1 MPLFET
7 LHLQTAPAELF
18 SGEQGMTGC
27 TGQLPSGSWSAIF
40 PQAISMNEKK
50 KSLVSFAVYIYTFYL
65 LLTIQNRLIF
75 NSVL

>member
-50 KSLVSFAVYIYTFYL
+50 IFSQLCSLYIHILFIADNTK
-65 LLTIQNRLIF
+65 
-75 NSVL
+75 